1 MHFAGTIVGNKWFVE
16 LVVAT
21 KIRGVAEA
29 SALGASVDEIERKLE
44 AMIVAGAFA
53 PGEHL
58 NESALAGQF
67 GVSRAP
73 VREACRLL
81 ERSGLVNIRP
91 HHGAFV
97 RALELEEVVNLFDIR
112 ASLGR
117 LAGESAAN
125 ITQRA
130 LAELRAMLDTLDAAA
145 EAGDAD
151 RYVALNLEFHEAL
164 YAATGNARL
173 AALDR
178 AMGKELRLYRRHGLA
193 FGGGLRVSN
202 REHRDIVEALEH
214 GDRARAGTMLERHIE
229 GGRDR
234 FLRAMAASGRLV
246 LQPPA
251 GSAANG

>member
-1 MHFAGTIVGNKWFVE
+1 M
-16 LVVAT
+16 AT
-21 KIRGVAEA
+21 RGRNAAEA
-29 SALGASVDEIERKLE
+29 PASAASVDDIERRLE

-97 RALELEEVVNLFDIR
+97 RALELDEVVNLFDIR

-117 LAGESAAN
+117 LAGESAAAN

-130 LAELRAMLDTLDAAA
+130 LAALRGMLDTLDTAA

-202 REHRDIVEALEH
+202 REHRDIVEALER

-246 LQPPA
+246 LQPSA